1 MTAMLDEIIH
11 YPHLGDIDYKAKDFK
26 PDNDVRWCSGCGGY
40 SILAQVQ
47 KVFATLGVPKEKGVF
62 VSGIG
67 CSSRFPYY
75 MDVYGLHAIHGR
87 AIAIA
92 SGLKISR
99 PDLSVW
105 VATGDGDCMSIG
117 GNHLIHGC
125 RRNID
130 LNVIMFNNEIYGLTK
145 GQYSPTSHSGQ
156 VTRSSPLGVLDHPFN
171 PMGLVLGSGA
181 TFVARGVDS
190 DTNLLRQLFERAGT
204 HKGFS
209 FVEVYTNCVIFNDGA
224 FDGFRG
230 KETRKEKTIL
240 LEHGKPLIFGENHD
254 KGIRLD
260 GFKPTV
266 VSLTDGSYSVNDLL
280 VHDEKDS
287 TLAYILANMTYN
299 SELPRPLGV
308 FQAIDI
314 PTYDQKMADLVVS
327 EQQKKGSDLQKLLY
341 GNDFWEIQGKH

>member
-11 YPHLGDIDYKAKDFK
+11 YPHLGEIDYKPKDFK

-47 KVFATLGVPKEKGVF
+47 KVFSTLGVPKEKGVF

-75 MDVYGLHAIHGR
+75 MDVYGVHAIHGR
-87 AIAIA
+87 ALPIA
-92 SGLKISR
+92 SGLKIAR

-117 GNHLIHGC
+117 GNHLIHSC

-130 LNVIMFNNEIYGLTK
+130 LNVIVFNNEIYGLTK
-145 GQYSPTSHSGQ
+145 GQYSPTSQTGQ
-156 VTRSSPLGVLDHPFN
+156 VTRSSPLGVLDNPFN
-171 PMGLVLGSGA
+171 PMGLALGSGA
-181 TFVARGVDS
+181 SFVARGVDS
-190 DTNLLRQLFERAGT
+190 DTNLLRQLFERAGA

-209 FVEVYTNCVIFNDGA
+209 FIEVYTNCVIFNDGA

-266 VSLTDGSYSVNDLL
+266 VSLTDYSVNDLL

-308 FQAIDI
+308 FQALDL
-314 PTYDQKMADLVVS
+314 PTYDQRMTDLVAS
-327 EQQKKGSDLQKLLY
+327 EQQRKGGDLQKLLY
-341 GNDFWEIQGKH
+341 GNDSWEIRGNVN